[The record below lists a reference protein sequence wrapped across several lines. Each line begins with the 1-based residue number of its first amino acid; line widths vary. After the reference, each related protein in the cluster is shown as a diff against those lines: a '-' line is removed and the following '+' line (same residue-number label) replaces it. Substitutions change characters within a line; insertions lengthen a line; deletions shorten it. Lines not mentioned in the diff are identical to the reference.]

1 MFPSWER
8 IRPAQMSGFWLILVP
23 PGERIRLL
31 EIIRNTSILL
41 DTSPVLMGEPGLE
54 IAES

>member
-41 DTSPVLMGEPGLE
+41 DTSPVLMGEPRLE